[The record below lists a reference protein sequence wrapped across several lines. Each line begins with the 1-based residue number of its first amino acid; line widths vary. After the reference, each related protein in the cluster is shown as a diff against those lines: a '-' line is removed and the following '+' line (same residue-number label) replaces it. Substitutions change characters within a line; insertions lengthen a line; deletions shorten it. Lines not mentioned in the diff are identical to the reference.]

1 MIIFRK
7 QFDRS
12 EIVDLTTYVY
22 CRRQNLKYLYSIAK
36 GLLNIFENTFYR
48 PQKIKT
54 SLVTINHLVA
64 VDIDK
69 VLLPTIRTHCYSD
82 LVTSKQTY
90 NLETL
95 QRSIE
100 DKFVRGRPVIEEKV
114 DTLMFRE
121 GSCNVAAFKAIRDN
135 IPQVILTQ
143 FPFFMRQYT

>member
-1 MIIFRK
+1 MI
-7 QFDRS
+7 
-12 EIVDLTTYVY
+12 
-22 CRRQNLKYLYSIAK
+22 
-36 GLLNIFENTFYR
+36 YR

-69 VLLPTIRTHCYSD
+69 ALLPTIRTHCYSD

-121 GSCNVAAFKAIRDN
+121 GSCNEAAFKAIRHN
-135 IPQVILTQ
+135 IPQVCL
-143 FPFFMRQYT
+143 FSFFFFMRQYI